1 MNLQK
6 LIEEK
11 TDLGAQIVNNMKLI
25 IVKIIL
31 LLRKLK
37 YKIGYMGYYFQNF

>member
-1 MNLQK
+1 
-6 LIEEK
+6 
-11 TDLGAQIVNNMKLI
+11 MKLI

-37 YKIGYMGYYFQNF
+37 YKIGYIGYYFQNFWI